1 MNYLKYIFILSFT
14 WANCTFAAGPDDD
27 IPTDTIALD
36 EVAIT
41 ANRLVHF
48 TAGAKIQKIDASEIN
63 NYQNEN
69 LSSLLSELTGI
80 SVKSYGASG
89 VSSIA
94 LRGMSSKHTA
104 VLWNGMNIQSN
115 MYGGVDMNSMPSFL
129 IDNISIQHGGAS
141 ALYGS
146 GAIGGTIH
154 LNNNLHF
161 TNNLSIQY
169 NQHVGSFDN
178 YFEGLKFKYSSHKFV
193 NSTRFYHKYGK
204 NDYTFVNTQQFGK
217 PTDTLKNS
225 ANEQFGFMQS
235 NAFKLNS
242 RHKIVMNMW
251 VQRHL
256 LEIPATMSNTKSSEQ
271 TQDTDNIRA
280 SLAWN
285 YNREKSSW
293 FTRFYYNYQ
302 SQIYRAPN
310 LDSLVSELD
319 NSAFIGEIENKTALG
334 THFLFN
340 AGINNTYDL
349 VKTPNYGTTKER
361 NRTSIYSS
369 LKYFNQPKT
378 LAITLSAREELIDD
392 TFSPLTFSV
401 SSSYFITDYLNINTN
416 ISKNY
421 NIPTFNDLYWV
432 PGGNPNLEA
441 ENGWSEDL
449 GLTFQKTFTSH
460 SITAEISA
468 FNINL
473 NNHVIWIPSDTA
485 SYWVA
490 ENVEEIWSR
499 GMEYGINYRLKLTN
513 FFAQIHVMYTYTKS
527 TYEETEM
534 GDEVSIGKQQMY
546 VPVNKVNGKLTLG
559 YKWLNLRYT
568 HNFTDKRYI
577 NKDNSSSI
585 PQYHLANIALGGK
598 IKVKTSEFYLSF
610 KVNNI
615 WNKTYQV
622 MANYAMPKR
631 HYTISITYNFNKP
644 LN

>member
-1 MNYLKYIFILSFT
+1 MNYLKYIFILLSV
-14 WANCTFAAGPDDD
+14 WANCAFAAGPDDD

-48 TAGAKIQKIDASEIN
+48 TAGAKIQKIKPSEIN
-63 NYQNEN
+63 NYESEN
-69 LSSLLSELTGI
+69 LATLLSELSGI
-80 SVKSYGASG
+80 SIKSYGVAG
-89 VSSIA
+89 LTNTA

-104 VLWNGMNIQSN
+104 VLWNGMNIQNN
-115 MYGGVDMNSMPSFL
+115 MNGGVDMNSMPSFL
-129 IDNISIQHGGAS
+129 VDNISIQHGGAS

-154 LNNNLHF
+154 LNNNLQF
-161 TNNLSIQY
+161 DNSLNIQY
-169 NQHVGSFDN
+169 SQHVGSFDN
-178 YFEGLKFKYSSHKFV
+178 YFEGLKFRYSSQKFV
-193 NSTRFYHKYGK
+193 NNTSIYHKYGK

-217 PTDTLKNS
+217 PTDTLKNAAS
-225 ANEQFGFMQS
+225 EQFGFMQS
-235 NAFKLNS
+235 NAIKLNN
-242 RHKIVMNMW
+242 RNKIVSNIW

-256 LEIPATMSNTKSSEQ
+256 LEIPATMSNTKPSEQ

-285 YNREKSSW
+285 YNREKSCW

-319 NSAFIGEIENKTALG
+319 NSAIIGEIENITSLG
-334 THFLFN
+334 SHFLLN
-340 AGINNTYDL
+340 TGINNTYDL

-361 NRTSIYSS
+361 NRTALYSS
-369 LKYFNQPKT
+369 LKYFNTPKT
-378 LAITLSAREELIDD
+378 LAIILSAREELIDGS
-392 TFSPLTFSV
+392 FSPLTFSV
-401 SSSYFITDYLNINTN
+401 SSGYSVTDYLNINTN

-432 PGGNPNLEA
+432 PGGNPDLEA

-449 GLTFQKTFTSH
+449 GLSFQKSFNSH
-460 SITAEISA
+460 SLTAEISA

-473 NNHVIWIPSDTA
+473 NNHVIWVPSDTA

-499 GMEYGINYRLKLTN
+499 GMEYGINYRLSIAD
-513 FFAQIHVMYTYTKS
+513 FFAQVHLMYTYTKS
-527 TYEETEM
+527 TYEKSEM
-534 GDEVSIGKQQMY
+534 GDESSIGQQQMY
-546 VPVNKVNGKLTLG
+546 VPVNKINGTLSTG
-559 YKWLNLRYT
+559 YKWITLRYT
-568 HNFTDKRYI
+568 HNYTDKRYI

-585 PQYHLANIALGGK
+585 PEYHLANLALGGK
-598 IKVKTSEFYLSF
+598 IKLKTSEFNLNF

-631 HYTISITYNFNKP
+631 HYTLSITYNFNKP
-644 LN
+644 FN